1 MRGDPTD
8 RAILNLEEEM
18 TTLHQLIS
26 HLDEDSLRSNLDEMK
41 KRHGR
46 YFLGLRSPYPTLVF
60 DSSIQASATCGL
72 TSRSK

>member
-18 TTLHQLIS
+18 TTLHQLIN

-41 KRHGR
+41 NDTG
-46 YFLGLRSPYPTLVF
+46 GVS
-60 DSSIQASATCGL
+60 
-72 TSRSK
+72 